1 MPDTAARRRLGF
13 ALLAVVSLFWG
24 CNLPILKIA
33 LAEIPLW
40 QLRSVNGG
48 VAAAILFALAF
59 AMRETIRPPRA
70 LALPLLACSIANV
83 TGWHL
88 LIGYGVSIAGA
99 SQSTIIGY
107 TMPIFQAVLGVW
119 LLREPITPVRIVALA
134 MASGAVLLLLFRGD
148 VSGIAS
154 RPDGLLLLLG
164 AALSWALGLTIQK
177 RHDWRIGTFAFVGW
191 QMAIGSIPIIFV
203 AATFE
208 PFVMHKASA
217 AALASMLYTTLFA
230 SVLAYSC
237 WFQVVKLLPTAV
249 AAMSTLIVPIVSLVA
264 AALLVNE
271 PIGLGEIGAMLLVLG
286 AVALVLYASKPAR
299 AAK

>member
-1 MPDTAARRRLGF
+1 MTDTAARRRLGF
-13 ALLAVVSLFWG
+13 VFLAVVSLFWG

-48 VAAAILFALAF
+48 AAALILFALALL
-59 AMRETIRPPRA
+59 MREKIAVPRRLVA
-70 LALPLLACSIANV
+70 PLVAASIANV

-88 LIGYGVSIAGA
+88 LIGYGVAIVGA

-119 LLREPITPVRIVALA
+119 LLRERITPVRLAALA
-134 MASGAVLLLLFRGD
+134 LASAAVLLLLFRGD
-148 VSGIAS
+148 VSGIAG
-154 RPDGLLLLLG
+154 RPDGVVLLLG
-164 AALSWALGLTIQK
+164 AAASWALGLTIQK
-177 RHDWRIGTFAFVGW
+177 RYDWPIGTFAFVGW
-191 QMAIGSIPIIFV
+191 QMAIGSIPIVTV
-203 AATFE
+203 ALLTE
-208 PFVMHKASA
+208 PIVMHRASA

-237 WFQVVKLLPTAV
+237 WFQVVKLLPTSV

-264 AALLVNE
+264 AALLVSE
-271 PIGLGEIGAMLLVLG
+271 PIGLGEIGAMLLVLA
-286 AVALVLYASKPAR
+286 AVALVLYASKPAG